1 MRLLRPGAA
10 TKSRLEADAKA
21 KASADEEK
29 LLGRFF
35 GDRDSEKETVA
46 SAFDNTTPRGQGA
59 GEEGR
64 CAAHRPCRAASR
76 VKEPLRSPSTTL
88 GPSPREGTEEE
99 SEEEAGEEEEQGE
112 GEEEGDA
119 EAAAEEAEKGEEPS
133 ELAADE
139 SGEPMRLPRP
149 RAPSMSYTRTA
160 S

>member
-1 MRLLRPGAA
+1 MRGPPAVPL
-10 TKSRLEADAKA
+10 T
-21 KASADEEK
+21 
-29 LLGRFF
+29 
-35 GDRDSEKETVA
+35 
-46 SAFDNTTPRGQGA
+46 
-59 GEEGR
+59 
-64 CAAHRPCRAASR
+64 SR
-76 VKEPLRSPSTTL
+76 VKVPLLRSPSTTL

-99 SEEEAGEEEEQGE
+99 EEEE
-112 GEEEGDA
+112 EEDDA